1 MKVNYLRPFLQLK
14 TDHSGREE
22 TIEKWDRVSGYIL
35 LAIGVITAW
44 SSTSL
49 SMGKFRHPGPGFLP
63 FGLALILILLS
74 FSLILQNRAKGGSY
88 KPFWAER
95 AWLRPLLGIVIFN
108 LYAFFLGYIGF
119 ILTTFL
125 FLIIWMWV
133 IERIRWL
140 TITSISIGV
149 TAVLYFIFEYF
160 LEVPLPT
167 GFFSG

>member
-1 MKVNYLRPFLQLK
+1 MKVNYLRLFLQLK
-14 TDHSGREE
+14 TDHLGREE

-74 FSLILQNRAKGGSY
+74 LALILQNRARGGAS

-95 AWLRPLLGIVIFN
+95 TWLRPLLGIVIFT

-133 IERIRWL
+133 IERIRWVTL
-140 TITSISIGV
+140 LSISVGV

>member
-1 MKVNYLRPFLQLK
+1 LRRRK
-14 TDHSGREE
+14 A
-22 TIEKWDRVSGYIL
+22 IEKWNRASGYIL

-63 FGLALILILLS
+63 FSLALILILLS
-74 FSLILQNRAKGGSY
+74 LALILENRTKDGSS
-88 KPFWAER
+88 KPFWVER
-95 AWLRPLLGIVIFN
+95 TWLRPLLGVIIFT

-125 FLIIWMWV
+125 FLVIWMWV
-133 IERIRWL
+133 IERIRWV
-140 TITSISIGV
+140 TILSISVGV

>member
-1 MKVNYLRPFLQLK
+1 MRRRKA
-14 TDHSGREE
+14 
-22 TIEKWDRVSGYIL
+22 IEKWNRASGYIL

-63 FGLALILILLS
+63 FSLALILILLS
-74 FSLILQNRAKGGSY
+74 LALILENRTKDGSS
-88 KPFWAER
+88 KPFWVER
-95 AWLRPLLGIVIFN
+95 TWLRPLLGVIIFT

-125 FLIIWMWV
+125 FLVIWMWV
-133 IERIRWL
+133 IERIRWV
-140 TITSISIGV
+140 TILSISVGV

>member
-1 MKVNYLRPFLQLK
+1 MKVNYLRLFLQLK
-14 TDHSGREE
+14 TDPLGREE
-22 TIEKWDRVSGYIL
+22 TIEKWDRVSGYVL

-74 FSLILQNRAKGGSY
+74 LALILQSRAKGGTP

-95 AWLRPLLGIVIFN
+95 AWLRPLLGIVIFT
-108 LYAFFLGYIGF
+108 LYAFSLGYIGF

-133 IERIRWL
+133 IERIRWK
-140 TITSISIGV
+140 TILSISVGV

>member
-1 MKVNYLRPFLQLK
+1 MKVNYLRLFLQLK
-14 TDHSGREE
+14 TDHLGRREA
-22 TIEKWDRVSGYIL
+22 IEKWDRISGYIL

-63 FGLALILILLS
+63 FGLALVLVILSLALILRS
-74 FSLILQNRAKGGSY
+74 RTKGGTS

-95 AWLRPLLGIVIFN
+95 TWLRPLLGVIIFI

-133 IERIRWL
+133 IERIRWV
-140 TITSISIGV
+140 TILSISVGV

>member
-1 MKVNYLRPFLQLK
+1 MKVNYLRLFLQLK
-14 TDHSGREE
+14 TDHLGRREA
-22 TIEKWDRVSGYIL
+22 IEKWDRISGYIL

-63 FGLALILILLS
+63 FGLALVLVILSLALILRS
-74 FSLILQNRAKGGSY
+74 RTKGGSS

-95 AWLRPLLGIVIFN
+95 TWLRPLLGVIIFI

-125 FLIIWMWV
+125 FLIFWMWV
-133 IERIRWL
+133 IERIRWV
-140 TITSISIGV
+140 TILSISVGV
-149 TAVLYFIFEYF
+149 TTVLYFIFEYF

>member
-1 MKVNYLRPFLQLK
+1 M
-14 TDHSGREE
+14 GRRKA
-22 TIEKWDRVSGYIL
+22 IEKWNRVSGYFL

-63 FGLALILILLS
+63 FSLALILILLS
-74 FSLILQNRAKGGSY
+74 LALILENRTKGGPS
-88 KPFWAER
+88 KPFWPER
-95 AWLRPLLGIVIFN
+95 TWLRPLLGVIIFT

-125 FLIIWMWV
+125 FLVIWMWV
-133 IERIRWL
+133 IERIRWV
-140 TITSISIGV
+140 TILSISVGV

>member
-1 MKVNYLRPFLQLK
+1 MKVNYLRLFLQLK
-14 TDHSGREE
+14 TDHLGRREA
-22 TIEKWDRVSGYIL
+22 IEKWDRISGYIL

-63 FGLALILILLS
+63 FGLALVLVILSLALILHG
-74 FSLILQNRAKGGSY
+74 RTKGGSS

-95 AWLRPLLGIVIFN
+95 TWLRPLLGVIIFI

-133 IERIRWL
+133 IERIRWV
-140 TITSISIGV
+140 TILSISVGV